1 MRIVPYHPLIAR
13 LLMAVIL
20 FGFVNFSFAGS
31 MGDVKSKEDVDYLQF
46 LKSHLEFYLPLS
58 GGYGYL
64 KDAQFE
70 TAFSGLIRVGI
81 GSRWRV
87 NEKLQLGTEAGFQT
101 GMQMLMNQQTTQE
114 LWSNALPLTLIIKSP
129 VDLLVTAKYKIFRSF
144 FLETK
149 GGAAYL
155 NTLVSGADVITSQTW
170 MPAVEAGVGFDFSS
184 KISFLINYQGFF
196 GKTPKLTQSDPFSG
210 VLKLHNIPTWQAIMF
225 TAEIKI

>member
-1 MRIVPYHPLIAR
+1 
-13 LLMAVIL
+13 
-20 FGFVNFSFAGS
+20 
-31 MGDVKSKEDVDYLQF
+31 MGDVKSKENLDYLQY

-81 GSRWRV
+81 GSRWLV

-101 GMQMLMNQQTTQE
+101 GMQMLMNQQATKG

-129 VDLLVTAKYKIFRSF
+129 IDLLVTAKYKVYRSF
-144 FLETK
+144 FLEAK

-170 MPAVEAGVGFDFSS
+170 MPAVESGVGVELSS
-184 KISFLINYQGFF
+184 KVSLLINYQSFF
-196 GKTPKLTQSDPFSG
+196 GKSPRLTQSDPLSG
-210 VLKLHNIPTWQAIMF
+210 VLELHNIPTWQAIMF